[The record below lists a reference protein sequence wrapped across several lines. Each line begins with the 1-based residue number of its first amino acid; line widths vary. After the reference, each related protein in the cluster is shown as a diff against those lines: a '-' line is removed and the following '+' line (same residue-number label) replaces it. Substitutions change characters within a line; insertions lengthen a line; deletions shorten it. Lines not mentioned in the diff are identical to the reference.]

1 MDVRLTLL
9 IAVVALVGAGCSGG
23 DPTFERMPWS
33 QADFYSNQSQPVD
46 LTQPKPFCKSKHPL
60 LFDQANATF
69 PVPILFDE
77 SRGTGS
83 GYDRLYIDFDDDGD
97 FLDDPVYRATRP
109 DYAPQRA
116 MDQDVVAYFENVY
129 IVNNRRHKRLAHVQV
144 ALSSSRS
151 EDGSDYWRC
160 TMIPQSWAVGKIKL
174 AGKSIPVALIDRN
187 WNDRVTDAAGL
198 KLSEH
203 PGRYPRGDYLLLG
216 IDGEQGILPPTSA
229 DGTGGSARGIL
240 TEYLVLD
247 SGTYKVQVSQ
257 SDDGAK
263 LTLTPAELPTGKL
276 KLPDRLVGARVLLI
290 GMRTCV
296 LLAKGDKEVT
306 VPADTYYA
314 PRVGRSTCKVEAGK
328 SFEWQL
334 QGTPPSVP
342 QDDGRF

>member
-1 MDVRLTLL
+1 MDVRTAML

-23 DPTFERMPWS
+23 NLTVERMPWS
-33 QADFYSNQSQPVD
+33 QVDLYCNQSQPVYP
-46 LTQPKPFCKSKHPL
+46 TEPKPFCKSKQPL
-60 LFDQANATF
+60 LFDNANATF

-77 SRGTGS
+77 SGGAGS
-83 GYDRLYIDFDDDGD
+83 GYDRLYIDFDKDGD
-97 FLDDPVYRATRP
+97 FLDDPVYKATRP
-109 DYAPQRA
+109 DGAPQKVFG
-116 MDQDVVAYFENVY
+116 QDVVAYFENVH
-129 IVNNRRHKRLAHVQV
+129 IVRNLRNKRFAHVQV
-144 ALSSSRS
+144 ALTSSRLA
-151 EDGSDYWRC
+151 DGSDPWRC
-160 TMIPQSWAVGKIKL
+160 TMIPQSWAVGKVKV

-216 IDGEQGILPPTSA
+216 IDGEQDILPPTSSN
-229 DGTGGSARGIL
+229 GTGGSARGIL

-257 SDDGAK
+257 SDAGAN
-263 LTLTPAELPTGKL
+263 LTLTPAEPATGKL

-290 GMRTCV
+290 GTRTCV

-314 PRVGRSTCKVEAGK
+314 PRVGNSTCKVEAGK
-328 SFEWQL
+328 SVEWQVS
-334 QGTPPSVP
+334 GTTRSVP
-342 QDDGRF
+342 PDDGRF